1 MPVRAPHEP
10 PSSRSRIAPPPELVA
25 LTARSPPVPIPPSG
39 NAPASKLL
47 TYGTAAASLLTHYSR
62 AHHRVG
68 LTPRGLFARGE
79 LLSRWLTSQFAFTA
93 PGEACVGLYLLYALR
108 DVERVRGTKA
118 HATRLLIAAV
128 VSLGIQT
135 LLCADTHLVRWL
147 GLGGSS
153 GAFIQ
158 NFSAVGFAPG
168 PHSLVAALLFPG
180 FFATQP
186 TTQTF
191 TVAGVRFGD
200 KVFTLLAGARLFW
213 SHGARSVVPAV
224 AGVVGSLVAEWA
236 VTGRGW
242 TPPEWACA
250 LTRATLGWA
259 LGVDGGG
266 GGGRRGGDGPRRRC
280 AAEAEAETETDNRS
294 RHSNPLRLRRRRR
307 RGRDAHVDGFRR
319 ARREEG
325 AWYVRERRGG
335 GHRRAA
341 RGRAVTDERAA
352 GRLNVNSRR

>member
-1 MPVRAPHEP
+1 VPVRAPHEP

-93 PGEACVGLYLLYALR
+93 PGEACFGLYLLHALR
-108 DVERVRGTKA
+108 DVERVRGTRA

-135 LLCADTHLVRWL
+135 LLCADARLVRWL

-153 GAFIQ
+153 NAFIQ
-158 NFSAVGFAPG
+158 NFETTGFAPG

-180 FFATQP
+180 FLATQP

-213 SHGARSVVPAV
+213 SHGARSVVPAF

-250 LTRATLGWA
+250 LTRATLGRA

-266 GGGRRGGDGPRRRC
+266 GGGRRGGGRAAATVLRPRPRPRGRRD
-280 AAEAEAETETDNRS
+280 AAADNRRVGHFEPAPAPPPPPGAVETLTS
-294 RHSNPLRLRRRRR
+294 MGFDEH
-307 RGRDAHVDGFRR
+307 DARR
-319 ARREEG
+319 ALGMCGNDLE
-325 AWYVRERRGG
+325 
-335 GHRRAA
+335 AA
-341 RGRAVTDERAA
+341 TDALLADAR
-352 GRLNVNSRR
+352 

>member
-1 MPVRAPHEP
+1 MGFGPQGFR
-10 PSSRSRIAPPPELVA
+10 
-25 LTARSPPVPIPPSG
+25 

-153 GAFIQ
+153 AGAFIQ

-180 FFATQP
+180 FLATQP

-200 KVFTLLAGARLFW
+200 KVFTLLAGLRLFW
-213 SHGARSVVPAV
+213 SHGARSVVPAL
-224 AGVVGSLVAEWA
+224 AGVCGSLVSEWA
-236 VTGRGW
+236 VTGRVGAVVTHRGGW

-250 LTRATLGWA
+250 SVRATLGRV
-259 LGVDGGG
+259 LGVDVGGV
-266 GGGRRGGDGPRRRC
+266 GGGRRARGGRAAATVTRPRRMPRPRLDVRFGRLDDL
-280 AAEAEAETETDNRS
+280 APAPPPPPGAVETLTSMGFDE
-294 RHSNPLRLRRRRR
+294 H
-307 RGRDAHVDGFRR
+307 DARR
-319 ARREEG
+319 ALGMCGNDVE
-325 AWYVRERRGG
+325 
-335 GHRRAA
+335 AA
-341 RGRAVTDERAA
+341 TDALLADAR
-352 GRLNVNSRR
+352 

>member
-1 MPVRAPHEP
+1 MSARTRTPRTALLPLAPRPSTRARRADRQI
-10 PSSRSRIAPPPELVA
+10 SSRPH
-25 LTARSPPVPIPPSG
+25 PSANPRAG

-158 NFSAVGFAPG
+158 NFSAIGFAPG

-224 AGVVGSLVAEWA
+224 AGVVGSFVAEWA
-236 VTGRGW
+236 VTHRGAA
-242 TPPEWACA
+242 PPEWACA
-250 LTRATLGWA
+250 SVRATLGRV

-266 GGGRRGGDGPRRRC
+266 GGGG
-280 AAEAEAETETDNRS
+280 
-294 RHSNPLRLRRRRR
+294 
-307 RGRDAHVDGFRR
+307 
-319 ARREEG
+319 
-325 AWYVRERRGG
+325 RRGG
-335 GHRRAA
+335 GRAAATVTRPRQRPRPRLDNRFGHLDNLAPAPPPPPGAVETLTSMGFDEHDARRALGMCGNDVEAATDALLADA
-341 RGRAVTDERAA
+341 R
-352 GRLNVNSRR
+352 

>member
-25 LTARSPPVPIPPSG
+25 LTARSPPIPVPPSG

-93 PGEACVGLYLLYALR
+93 PGEACFGLYLLHALR
-108 DVERVRGTKA
+108 DVERVRGTRA

-147 GLGGSS
+147 GLGGTA

-224 AGVVGSLVAEWA
+224 AGVVGSFVAEWA
-236 VTGRGW
+236 VTHRGAA
-242 TPPEWACA
+242 PPEWACA
-250 LTRATLGWA
+250 SVRATLGRV

-266 GGGRRGGDGPRRRC
+266 GGGG
-280 AAEAEAETETDNRS
+280 
-294 RHSNPLRLRRRRR
+294 
-307 RGRDAHVDGFRR
+307 
-319 ARREEG
+319 
-325 AWYVRERRGG
+325 RRGG
-335 GHRRAA
+335 GRAAATVTRPRQRPRPRLDNRFGHLDNLAPAPPPPPGAVETLTSMGFDEHDARRALGMCGNDVEAATDALLADA
-341 RGRAVTDERAA
+341 R
-352 GRLNVNSRR
+352 

>member
-10 PSSRSRIAPPPELVA
+10 PSSRSSIAPPPELVA
-25 LTARSPPVPIPPSG
+25 LTARSPPIPIPPSG

-93 PGEACVGLYLLYALR
+93 PVEACVGLYLLHALR
-108 DVERVRGTKA
+108 DVERVRGTRA

-135 LLCADTHLVRWL
+135 LLCADVRLVRWL

-153 GAFIQ
+153 NAFIQ
-158 NFSAVGFAPG
+158 NFSATGFAPG
-168 PHSLVAALLFPG
+168 PHSLVAAILFPG
-180 FFATQP
+180 FLATQP
-186 TTQTF
+186 TTRTF

-200 KVFTLLAGARLFW
+200 KVFTLLAGVRLFW

-224 AGVVGSLVAEWA
+224 AGVVGSLVAEKFWA

-250 LTRATLGWA
+250 SVRATLGRA

-266 GGGRRGGDGPRRRC
+266 GG
-280 AAEAEAETETDNRS
+280 
-294 RHSNPLRLRRRRR
+294 
-307 RGRDAHVDGFRR
+307 
-319 ARREEG
+319 
-325 AWYVRERRGG
+325 RRGG
-335 GHRRAA
+335 GRAAATVLRPRPRPRRGREDAADNHRVGDFFEAAPAPPPPPGAVETLTSMGFDEHDARRALGMCGNDLEAATDALLADA
-341 RGRAVTDERAA
+341 R
-352 GRLNVNSRR
+352 